1 MSVTW
6 DAYEVEIQQAKQVDS
21 RPVNSSHFRPGKQA
35 EVFMWKPVYRDPG
48 WKKRDLSI
56 SKPTRSLNIWTHRK
70 FYKVFSDK
78 V

>member
-6 DAYEVEIQQAKQVDS
+6 DAYDMEIQQAKQVDYM
-21 RPVNSSHFRPGKQA
+21 PMNSSHFNPGKRA
-35 EVFMWKPVYRDPG
+35 EVFIWQPVYQDPG
-48 WKKRDLSI
+48 WKKRDLSV
-56 SKPTRSLNIWTHRK
+56 SKPTRSLRIWTHRK